1 LENTLR
7 AIIKLTRWRE
17 FVPFTTILTWLGGL
31 VAYRVRDAT
40 LDWRLFV
47 ILVANLGA
55 VAYAFMIND
64 IEDADDDIQDLERGQ
79 RNPVAMNEISRSA
92 AWLASIGVA
101 VMAAFA
107 YAVAGWVPFILGV
120 ITLILAHLYSW
131 KPVRLKARP
140 LVDILSHA
148 LFLSTLL
155 FLVAYYIYAD
165 ELGSLWILA
174 LGTFLISANG
184 QLYNQVRDYEA
195 DRLAGLHNTASILGK
210 RVTDLLETGSVVGAG
225 VCLLIAIFQ
234 GVFPL
239 WLGPILV
246 ITVPIMMFVY
256 RHNTRDMRGSETEDL
271 MGLIQR
277 QFLAVVNVTLLV
289 WLIVAYLEQLG

>member
-1 LENTLR
+1 MENTLR

-64 IEDADDDIQDLERGQ
+64 IEDADDDIQDRERGQ

-101 VMAAFA
+101 VIAAFA

-210 RVTDLLETGSVVGAG
+210 RVTDWLETGSVVGAG